1 MAWLTT
7 IADLSDPVECQCVR
21 RGRYGVIETRGG
33 RFERLTLR
41 PWPKLA
47 LPWDV
52 FWGDHRHRSAR
63 GDRCWLFYNQPRS
76 SPDFLALK
84 FVVSSRAA
92 TLATFR
98 AALVALDVVARLKR
112 SDAIVCDAVNWRI
125 SDRLMTRWGW
135 QPHKP
140 QRWHRNYIKRFY
152 GAFPAAAW
160 PNNAL

>member
-1 MAWLTT
+1 MPWLTT
-7 IADLSDPVECQCVR
+7 ITDLADAEQAMRVR
-21 RGRYGVIETRGG
+21 RSRYGVIETCAGQ
-33 RFERLTLR
+33 FTRLTLR

-52 FWGDHRHRSAR
+52 FWGEYRHRSAD
-63 GDRCWLFYNQPRS
+63 GDRCWLFYNQPRGL
-76 SPDFLALK
+76 PTFLALK

-98 AALVALDVVARLKR
+98 GALGVLDHVARLKQT
-112 SDAIVCDAVNWRI
+112 DAIVCDAINWRI
-125 SDRLMTRWGW
+125 SDRLMSRWGW

-152 GAFPAAAW
+152 GTFPASAG
-160 PNNAL
+160 PLSGV